1 MLCML
6 GNTSLPGSDN
16 LGASLVNPVR
26 WNFLAMTLTG
36 FSAGRVATCE
46 GDSTKEKGRGKKN
59 GATDEKMAFGW
70 EKSNPAGRN
79 NFFFLE
85 KSNAGGTGGGAAR
98 ATYFNH
104 NVGIEDI
111 GREENPEDIVD

>member
-1 MLCML
+1 MEFL
-6 GNTSLPGSDN
+6 GHD
-16 LGASLVNPVR
+16 VN
-26 WNFLAMTLTG
+26 G
-36 FSAGRVATCE
+36 IFSRT
-46 GDSTKEKGRGKKN
+46 RGHLRRRFDQREREREKN

-79 NFFFLE
+79 NFFLGE

>member
-1 MLCML
+1 MRKWL
-6 GNTSLPGSDN
+6 
-16 LGASLVNPVR
+16 
-26 WNFLAMTLTG
+26 
-36 FSAGRVATCE
+36 
-46 GDSTKEKGRGKKN
+46 
-59 GATDEKMAFGW
+59 FGW
-70 EKSNPAGRN
+70 EKLNPAGRKN
-79 NFFFLE
+79 KKE

>member
-6 GNTSLPGSDN
+6 GHTSLPGSDH

-26 WNFLAMTLTG
+26 WTFLAMTLTG

-46 GDSTKEKGRGKKN
+46 GDSTKEKGRGKKTGRRMRKWLLAGKN
-59 GATDEKMAFGW
+59 QIQPAATI
-70 EKSNPAGRN
+70 
-79 NFFFLE
+79 FFLE